1 MSRPSDSSKPSP
13 ELRGLIAH
21 LATERG
27 LAENSLL
34 AYRRD
39 LEDLQRFLEPL
50 NKSLTTFDAD
60 DVRGYLRELSRL
72 GLDTKT
78 LARRIAAIRVF
89 LRFLVTLGFD
99 TTTILAQL
107 ERPKPSSDLPTVM
120 SRSQVNKLI
129 AAPDPE
135 DRFFDRDVA
144 ILELLYASG
153 LRASEL
159 CGLQL
164 RDLNLPVGCVRVIG
178 KGMKERVVPF
188 GRAATEAI
196 TRYMTDCRPKLNHG
210 NIDTV
215 FLSRSGKPLER
226 VGLWMLV
233 KRQATRAGFGKEMHT
248 HVLRHCFATH
258 LLGGGADLRVV
269 QELLGHSDVATT
281 QIYTHVDADRLKSI
295 HGKFH
300 PRG

>member
-1 MSRPSDSSKPSP
+1 
-13 ELRGLIAH
+13 LRGLIAH

-27 LAENSLL
+27 LANNSLL

-50 NKSLTTFDAD
+50 AKTLTTFDAD
-60 DVRGYLRELSRL
+60 DVRAYLRELSQRK
-72 GLDTKT
+72 LDTKT
-78 LARRIAAIRVF
+78 LARRIAAIRAF
-89 LRFLVTLGFD
+89 LRYLILGGFD
-99 TTTILAQL
+99 TEKIATLLAQL

-120 SRSQVNKLI
+120 NRSQVNRLI
-129 AAPDPE
+129 AAPKPE
-135 DRFFDRDVA
+135 HRFFDRDVA
-144 ILELLYASG
+144 VLELLYASG

-159 CGLQL
+159 CGLVL
-164 RDLNLPVGCVRVIG
+164 RDVNLPVGCVRVLG

-188 GRAATEAI
+188 GRAASEAI
-196 TRYMTDCRPKLNHG
+196 SRYVNDCRPKLNHG

-226 VGLWMLV
+226 VALWMLV
-233 KRQATRAGFGKEMHT
+233 RKHAKAAGFGKEMHT

-269 QELLGHSDVATT
+269 QELLGHADVATT